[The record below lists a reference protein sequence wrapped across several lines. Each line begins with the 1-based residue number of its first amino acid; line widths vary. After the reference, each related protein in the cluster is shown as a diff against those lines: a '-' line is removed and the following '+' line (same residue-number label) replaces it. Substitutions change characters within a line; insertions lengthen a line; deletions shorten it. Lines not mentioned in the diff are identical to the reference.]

1 MKVGLSIRD
10 VLAEVDFELAQG
22 VVARQDLRRAIRE
35 IRRLHERNRQA
46 VFGASATGSETATP
60 DLREALRR
68 QFQVDDMILAVLGEA
83 VSAAEE
89 ARERSRRLAEFVRE
103 SLAEVV
109 IEDEAEADSVT
120 PVGAVAPAPGRDGA
134 PRRVTSAG
142 GAGRF
147 AEADRGL
154 VDPLYGIEDEEPEA
168 EQDVEWAMRPERLIV
183 SMDSRDARIPLVS
196 SVFGRLRNAL
206 HSRVLIYIGSLGE
219 KQIEVN
225 RVLGDHLLR
234 AVAGLRRQHSA
245 IESLRLRVTRLERRA
260 TATRARPDGDGG
272 GGDSVGGKQA

>member
-120 PVGAVAPAPGRDGA
+120 PVGAVAPARRIAVWSTRSTASRTRSPRPSRTSSGRC
-134 PRRVTSAG
+134 
-142 GAGRF
+142 
-147 AEADRGL
+147 DRSG
-154 VDPLYGIEDEEPEA
+154 
-168 EQDVEWAMRPERLIV
+168 
-183 SMDSRDARIPLVS
+183 
-196 SVFGRLRNAL
+196 
-206 HSRVLIYIGSLGE
+206 
-219 KQIEVN
+219 
-225 RVLGDHLLR
+225 
-234 AVAGLRRQHSA
+234 
-245 IESLRLRVTRLERRA
+245 
-260 TATRARPDGDGG
+260 
-272 GGDSVGGKQA
+272 